1 MAEFPLDP
9 QLAKMLIA
17 SCENNCSNEI
27 LSITGNILLQFN
39 KLAHEYSLC
48 QKNKQCLQVTS
59 FYSYAVSSTMF
70 RSSKRST

>member
-27 LSITGNILLQFN
+27 LSITGDLFIVTIVFKILQRNIFGP
-39 KLAHEYSLC
+39 H
-48 QKNKQCLQVTS
+48 
-59 FYSYAVSSTMF
+59 
-70 RSSKRST
+70 

>member
-39 KLAHEYSLC
+39 KLAYEYRLWIIKFFFML
-48 QKNKQCLQVTS
+48 KNKQCLQLTS
-59 FYSYAVSSTMF
+59 F
-70 RSSKRST
+70 

>member
-39 KLAHEYSLC
+39 KLAHEYRLNKCDIFSLC
-48 QKNKQCLQVTS
+48 
-59 FYSYAVSSTMF
+59 
-70 RSSKRST
+70 

>member
-39 KLAHEYSLC
+39 KLAHEYRLWIIKFFFML
-48 QKNKQCLQVTS
+48 KNKQCLQLTS
-59 FYSYAVSSTMF
+59 F
-70 RSSKRST
+70 

>member
-39 KLAHEYSLC
+39 KLAHEYRLKMRQYFFVS
-48 QKNKQCLQVTS
+48 KNKQCLQLTS
-59 FYSYAVSSTMF
+59 F
-70 RSSKRST
+70 

>member
-39 KLAHEYSLC
+39 KLAHEYRLWIIFLC
-48 QKNKQCLQVTS
+48 VEK
-59 FYSYAVSSTMF
+59 
-70 RSSKRST
+70 

>member
-39 KLAHEYSLC
+39 KLAHEYRLIFLYVKKINSAY
-48 QKNKQCLQVTS
+48 K
-59 FYSYAVSSTMF
+59 
-70 RSSKRST
+70 